1 MQGKFSKKQIG
12 VLSVVA
18 LMAMPASVM
27 ASEELQT
34 QQEETV
40 AAHEVETELSDLM
53 ESVTEP
59 ESVQTESLPEIETQ
73 AETLESEAEESQAEQ
88 LQVEQSEVTKAVSEE
103 NLSEELESEAE
114 PELQLE
120 TEPLNSN
127 AEDNEARSADNC
139 WWVKSESGRWQYV
152 DHYVYVYNQVL
163 KIDGNYYGFDYD
175 GYMYQDCG
183 FRDQYNREHRAKADG
198 TLYVSEWYQDSYG
211 NWHYY
216 DETSCKVRGIVEIQ
230 GKKYVFDNYNGYL
243 VINSTYSYNNSGY
256 LVNGNGE
263 LIQTVGWY
271 RFKEFNNLWYYIQ
284 EDASVKYG
292 FLEDGGYTYYMT
304 PYMLTG
310 FNFIELDGAAYKID
324 FAGHVTPIKEDGLY
338 EHFRSKVYVSNG
350 QVLKNSWK
358 NIDGK
363 WYYFNEY
370 GYMEICDARIDYDGP
385 HPINIDGKYYYFD
398 SNGVLEDQ
406 GWVYL
411 CTGTWCYAKPSGE
424 LVTGD
429 TWIGEQLY
437 HFSENGILKE
447 GVCEENGIC
456 AIYDE
461 EGTKLGEISHDGWG
475 LVDGTYYYVENG
487 VAKADGAYKLPDG
500 KWYVFD
506 KSGRMLS
513 SVRSKKRR

>member
-1 MQGKFSKKQIG
+1 M
-12 VLSVVA
+12 
-18 LMAMPASVM
+18 
-27 ASEELQT
+27 
-34 QQEETV
+34 
-40 AAHEVETELSDLM
+40 
-53 ESVTEP
+53 
-59 ESVQTESLPEIETQ
+59 
-73 AETLESEAEESQAEQ
+73 
-88 LQVEQSEVTKAVSEE
+88 
-103 NLSEELESEAE
+103 
-114 PELQLE
+114 
-120 TEPLNSN
+120 
-127 AEDNEARSADNC
+127 
-139 WWVKSESGRWQYV
+139 QYV
-152 DHYVYVYNQVL
+152 NNYAYVHNCVL
-163 KIDGNYYGFDYD
+163 KIDGNYYGFDYN
-175 GYMYQDCG
+175 GYMYQDSE
-183 FRDQYNREHRAKADG
+183 FRDLYNGEHRAKADG
-198 TLYVSEWYQDSYG
+198 TLYVSEWYQDSDGY
-211 NWHYY
+211 WYYY

-230 GKKYVFDNYNGYL
+230 GRKYLFDNY
-243 VINSTYSYNNSGY
+243 SGY
-256 LVNGNGE
+256 LIINGFVYIDNSYYGANENGE
-263 LIQTVGWY
+263 LIQTVGWHKINE
-271 RFKEFNNLWYYIQ
+271 RWYYIQ

-292 FLEDGGYTYYMT
+292 FLEDGGYTYYMC
-304 PYMLTG
+304 PDMLIQC
-310 FNFIELDGAAYKID
+310 NFIEIDGAAYKID

-429 TWIGEQLY
+429 TWIGEKLY

-513 SVRSKKRR
+513 SVRSKKRRQRQQK